1 MFTLLLAANGIW
13 LAENPYMSKVINGW
27 IAGSQEFLY
36 TRLPHLLVIAVIA
49 YLLNK
54 LLHVVSH
61 RMIRVAERH
70 GAGPGR
76 LAEVRTLAGV
86 IRTTGLAIIG
96 LIVGLQ
102 VLDAVGLDLGPLLAS
117 AGVAGIAIGLAAQ
130 NIVRD
135 VLNGVL
141 ILIEGQFS
149 VGDMVKLAGFSG
161 TVETMTLRKT
171 TVRDNDGTLYVI
183 PNSQITTVANLS
195 AGYTSA
201 TVNVSVDISAHPDQV
216 LDLLKS
222 VAMEVRNSDEF
233 KNLFIADPQ
242 VLGVDAVKG
251 SETIYPVVF
260 KTLANQQYGPIREF
274 RRRVSIALDEHHLL
288 PGDPYRVFNP
298 SASQVAPGAA
308 QGAAAAPPPTH
319 EAAPPRDPAS
329 PPADGGNP
337 FTS

>member
-1 MFTLLLAANGIW
+1 MFSLLCAVTWIW
-13 LAENPYMSKVINGW
+13 LAENPYLGKVINGW
-27 IAGSQEFLY
+27 IAGSQDFFY
-36 TRLPHLLVIAVIA
+36 TKLPHLLVIAVIA
-49 YLLNK
+49 FLLNR
-54 LLHVVSH
+54 LLHVISH
-61 RMIRVAERH
+61 RMISVAERH
-70 GAGPGR
+70 AVGPQR
-76 LAEVRTLAGV
+76 IAEVKTLAGV
-86 IRTTGLAIIG
+86 VRTTGLAIIS

-102 VLDAVGLDLGPLLAS
+102 VLSTVGLNLGPLLAS

-149 VGDMVKLAGFSG
+149 VGDMVRLASFSG

-195 AGYTSA
+195 AGYSSA
-201 TVNVSVDISAHPDQV
+201 TVNVSVDISAHPDEV
-216 LDLLKS
+216 LDLLRS
-222 VAMEVRNSDEF
+222 VAMEVRNDDEF
-233 KNLFIADPQ
+233 KGLFIADPQ

-260 KTLANQQYGPIREF
+260 KTIANKQYAPIREF
-274 RRRVSIALDEHHLL
+274 RRRVRIALDEHHLL

-298 SASQVAPGAA
+298 PSSQVNPGTG
-308 QGAAAAPPPTH
+308 QPSH
-319 EAAPPRDPAS
+319 EAAPPRQPPTPAT
-329 PPADGGNP
+329 DDGNP
-337 FTS
+337 FTSK